1 MHVFDYLPDKQ
12 EIHKISR
19 EWICNIFASV
29 LKNIFTEWVRAKIEE
44 RNIEMIEKKE
54 LNIELDADVADC
66 FNQSTAVSCKC
77 HLLFYFLN
85 YFYHSVKGS
94 RIQHAQGRQKE
105 KTNGRLNIS

>member
-1 MHVFDYLPDKQ
+1 MIILTLFVSAEVKANEVRHVSVPYYENLSIKEMSLFVEKGNMHVFDYLPDKQ

-66 FNQSTAVSCKC
+66 FN
-77 HLLFYFLN
+77 
-85 YFYHSVKGS
+85 
-94 RIQHAQGRQKE
+94 
-105 KTNGRLNIS
+105 